1 MQIKDR
7 KKLLI
12 LFILSLLAFKTT
24 IIKADEFNITAN
36 EILVDKENEIL
47 IGKGSV
53 EAVDSEGKIINA
65 DNDIVTIDRTWNE
78 FTDAYELTP
87 NNVNETF
94 GTFESWN
101 VVHKYQDTQANDR
114 HLHE

>member
-53 EAVDSEGKIINA
+53 
-65 DNDIVTIDRTWNE
+65 
-78 FTDAYELTP
+78 
-87 NNVNETF
+87 
-94 GTFESWN
+94 
-101 VVHKYQDTQANDR
+101 
-114 HLHE
+114 